1 MAFILP
7 PVIYLPRL
15 ELFNPLAVLLKSC
28 VGLSAV
34 VAFVIAFDLCARL
47 LKVLSGSS
55 EERADWE
62 MSKGEGS

>member
-7 PVIYLPRL
+7 SVIYLPRL
-15 ELFNPLAVLLKSC
+15 EMFNPLAVLLKSC

-34 VAFVIAFDLCARL
+34 AAFVLVFDLCARL

-55 EERADWE
+55 ERNADWE
-62 MSKGEGS
+62 MSKGDGS